1 MKYLFAFTFLFIISS
16 CREKSPGTTATKTDS
31 TSIAGENPVEITQE
45 NSSNISLIGPWTS
58 GLSDNALFDVRKDSI
73 FYVEDLESYKYILVG
88 DSIKIYYPGYTFSGK
103 VNLQQDT
110 LTITSEG
117 EESRY
122 WRFRDSSQSF

>member
-1 MKYLFAFTFLFIISS
+1 MKYLFAFTFFFVISS
-16 CREKSPGTTATKTDS
+16 CREKSRGTTGTKTDS
-31 TSIAGENPVEITQE
+31 TTIAGKNPVEITLE
-45 NSSNISLIGPWTS
+45 KSSNTSLIGPWTS

-73 FYVEDLESYKYILVG
+73 FYVEDLESYKYVLAN

-103 VNLQQDT
+103 INLRQDT

-122 WRFRDSSQSF
+122 WRFRD